1 MNSIRITGGTVK
13 ITTPDGEAIELQC
26 EFHKTDGERRIQLLE
41 SFSGSFTVRQDE
53 VQRLALE
60 FALMDLRECARAKP
74 VSAMP
79 SRKVAQWK
87 REQTPLRYR

>member
-1 MNSIRITGGTVK
+1 MNSIRITGGTVT
-13 ITTPDGEAIELQC
+13 ITTPDGEEIELPC
-26 EFHKTDGERRIQLLE
+26 ELREADGERRIHLLE

-60 FALMDLRECARAKP
+60 FALMDLRERARPQP

-87 REQTPLRYR
+87 CERTPLRYR